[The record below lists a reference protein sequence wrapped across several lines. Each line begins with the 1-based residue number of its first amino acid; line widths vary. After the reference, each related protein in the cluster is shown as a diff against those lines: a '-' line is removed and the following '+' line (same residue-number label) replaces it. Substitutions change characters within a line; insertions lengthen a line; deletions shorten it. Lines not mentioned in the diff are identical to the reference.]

1 MERKMHCVLKDI
13 STESPE
19 VLTPGKDS
27 LRNQEQQLISTTP
40 LKDCEESA
48 LSGRNSDSRHPI
60 LAFLTFEPDGNWKIV
75 ALPVWCLGHTNL
87 ATGVIMDGLQLVLP
101 SPLNRS
107 KIDQHKGLRAT
118 GPDYAYSLKSF
129 MGRSNAGSNVYRRC
143 QNKIANRAA
152 KLNEI
157 SGNSCSDHLI
167 SSNSSDVFADDSAVV
182 NSSNTFNDNSK
193 EDKSLKKNPRKKAK
207 KKGRQ
212 GKKQSSDSSSTE
224 PEVLSEAYGCASLA
238 PEACANNSADDQN
251 MLISYTNGSEISSS
265 NHQLIRNDSERHGT
279 DDRINLVE
287 SAKTCTSSTDEVEM
301 PEATTSMVQKST
313 GESAVCASKN
323 QLQNNISESA
333 VTEGKTKDMQQNR
346 SALYPEGLPGMQD
359 SLLDALSVASNS
371 EGSTNA
377 GVVEKQSNN
386 AICRTSCS
394 EPPFSKSDDGYI
406 ASQGL
411 SDAVGN
417 DLDHNEGNGYSAQNC
432 SIGDKRLK
440 QKRRSQSCVNRIG
453 AGNFHCRTGKEN
465 SHSVWQKVQKNNA
478 DECNGDSKKVN
489 ASLPQCNSNFEKAPP
504 VNRNCNSDCA
514 NSLSKTDNKSHSKS
528 KVNRKSKGKIDS
540 DSKKGY
546 CNYSMKGSHLSRSSI
561 TDSAEVSVQLN
572 DMPQVSSQE
581 NSQEVSSS
589 VSESHSH
596 FNSPKVELE
605 TKGNQQIASESV
617 DNAQIH
623 VEDSDIVQDVLHNF
637 STMKN
642 QNTHNQNSSSSTPS
656 DDIDQSSVSEE
667 QSSIHSHLSG
677 HEVGQTEKAASSAAY
692 NVQNNGSGST
702 LWKWIPIGKK
712 DTRLATSGSDSSSPE
727 NSDEPLHGDSTLETN
742 AEQKEVDF
750 SEKKVSLLN
759 ENNAEPKEVS
769 FSEKQV
775 SLSNDSCTCMNQ
787 ISNSLSGLDE
797 DENKELRNHVTS
809 NLSVHEDKHVVDNHS
824 IYECEYHGASENYS
838 FRIVQAINDACRV
851 QLACETVHMVTG
863 GPVAEVERLLHKCS
877 PFIRQSSHSLGCL
890 TCSQDNAN
898 GATQCRHV
906 IPDLTLGCMWQWY
919 EKHGSYGLEIRAQD
933 YPSRRL
939 RGSHVPFRAYF
950 VPSLSAVQLF
960 KGHKVQCTPS
970 RDKFCDCNISEAC
983 EIGDI
988 YEHSS
993 AIQHPKFSGCFPQPW
1008 NQDANIPIPQSQM
1021 RCSELS
1027 SSAIDNG
1034 SGPSVNSS
1042 YCGDLELLFEYFES
1056 DQPQQRQPLYEKI
1069 EELIRGSVS
1078 SQSQVYG
1085 DPTILDSVN
1094 LQDLHPRSWF
1104 SVAWYPIYR
1113 IPCGNFRA
1121 AFLTYHSLGHLVHR
1135 SIKSDSPTLDS
1146 CIVSPV
1152 VGLQSYNAQ
1161 GECWLKL
1168 SQSAQAAQMLG
1179 LNPSILLKERLRTL
1193 EETASLMSR
1202 SVVKKG
1208 NSACK
1213 SIHPDYEFFLSRRR

>member
-1 MERKMHCVLKDI
+1 MHCVLEDI

-19 VLTPGKDS
+19 VLTPGKDP
-27 LRNQEQQLISTTP
+27 LTNQEQPLISTTP
-40 LKDCEESA
+40 RKDCEESA
-48 LSGRNSDSRHPI
+48 LSGRNSDSRPPI

-118 GPDYAYSLKSF
+118 VPDYAYSLKSF

-182 NSSNTFNDNSK
+182 NSSNTFMSNSNA
-193 EDKSLKKNPRKKAK
+193 DQSLKKNPRKKAK
-207 KKGRQ
+207 RKGRQ

-224 PEVLSEAYGCASLA
+224 PEVLSEAYGGASLT
-238 PEACANNSADDQN
+238 PEACVNNSVDDQN

-265 NHQLIRNDSERHGT
+265 NHRLIQKDSERHGT

-313 GESAVCASKN
+313 GESSMCASKN
-323 QLQNNISESA
+323 QLQNNVSESA

-359 SLLDALSVASNS
+359 SLLDALSVVSNS
-371 EGSTNA
+371 DGSTNA

-394 EPPFSKSDDGYI
+394 EPPFSKSDDGYVT
-406 ASQGL
+406 SQGL
-411 SDAVGN
+411 LDAVGN

-432 SIGDKRLK
+432 SIADKRLK
-440 QKRRSQSCVNRIG
+440 QKKRSQSCVNRIG

-478 DECNGDSKKVN
+478 DECNGNSKKVN
-489 ASLPQCNSNFEKAPP
+489 ASLPQYNSNFKKAPP

-514 NSLSKTDNKSHSKS
+514 NSLSKTDNKRHSKS

-561 TDSAEVSVQLN
+561 TDSAEVSVQPN

-581 NSQEVSSS
+581 VSNS
-589 VSESHSH
+589 VSESHSY
-596 FNSPKVELE
+596 FNCPKVELE
-605 TKGNQQIASESV
+605 TKGNQQITSESV

-623 VEDSDIVQDVLHNF
+623 VEDSDIPEDFLHNI

-642 QNTHNQNSSSSTPS
+642 QNTHNQNSSLSTPS
-656 DDIDQSSVSEE
+656 DDIDQSSMSEE

-677 HEVGQTEKAASSAAY
+677 HEVGQTEKEASSAAY
-692 NVQNNGSGST
+692 NVQNNSSGST

-712 DTRLATSGSDSSSPE
+712 DTRLVTSGSDSSSPQ
-727 NSDEPLHGDSTLETN
+727 NSDEPPHGDSTLETD

-750 SEKKVSLLN
+750 LEKKVSLLN
-759 ENNAEPKEVS
+759 EDNAEPKEVS

-775 SLSNDSCTCMNQ
+775 SLSNDSCTCMNK
-787 ISNSLSGLDE
+787 ISSSFSGPDE

-863 GPVAEVERLLHKCS
+863 GPVAEVERLLHRCS
-877 PFIRQSSHSLGCL
+877 PLIRQSSHSLSCL

-898 GATQCRHV
+898 GASRHV
-906 IPDLTLGCMWQWY
+906 IPNLTLGCLWQWY

-960 KGHKVQCTPS
+960 KGHKAQCTLS

-983 EIGDI
+983 ETGDI

-993 AIQHPKFSGCFPQPW
+993 ASQHP
-1008 NQDANIPIPQSQM
+1008 SQM
-1021 RCSELS
+1021 HCSELS
-1027 SSAIDNG
+1027 SSATDNG
-1034 SGPSVNSS
+1034 SGPSANSS

-1069 EELIRGSVS
+1069 EELVRGSVS
-1078 SQSQVYG
+1078 SQSPVYG

-1113 IPCGNFRA
+1113 IPSGNFRA
-1121 AFLTYHSLGHLVHR
+1121 AFLTYHSLGLVHR
-1135 SIKSDSPTLDS
+1135 KSDSPTLDS

-1161 GECWLKL
+1161 GECWFKL
-1168 SQSAQAAQMLG
+1168 SQSAQAAAQMLG

-1202 SVVKKG
+1202 SVVNKG

-1213 SIHPDYEFFLSRRR
+1213 NIHPDYEFFLSRRR